1 MLVTEIMEIAKSKG
15 PDDLLSWE
23 DIQKMTYSC
32 NVGRESVRLA
42 PPAQGAFRE
51 AKSDF
56 DYAGFTIPKGWKV
69 YSMNTSQTNLHTVSF
84 ISSDVDS
91 ANTFPPLEIFFQ
103 TFRSVYSTH

>member
-1 MLVTEIMEIAKSKG
+1 MLVTEIMEIAESKG

-23 DIQKMTYSC
+23 DIQKMTYSW
-32 NVGRESVRLA
+32 NVGRESLRLT

-69 YSMNTSQTNLHTVSF
+69 RYDY
-84 ISSDVDS
+84 ID
-91 ANTFPPLEIFFQ
+91 
-103 TFRSVYSTH
+103 